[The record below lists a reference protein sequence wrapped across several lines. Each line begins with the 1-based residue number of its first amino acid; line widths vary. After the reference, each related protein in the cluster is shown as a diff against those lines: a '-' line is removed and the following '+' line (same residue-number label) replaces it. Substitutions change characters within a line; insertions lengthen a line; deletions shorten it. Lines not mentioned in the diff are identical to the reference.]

1 MISAN
6 QSYLNNKNLSFS
18 SNSQSYYTYNNYH
31 SNNNNNNNKT
41 TTIKVAIRL
50 RPLLPHEDF
59 EYWVI
64 DPINNLIKTSFD
76 SNYNKYYKK
85 DKNNSFFHDPNN
97 INQLLLDNIYIP
109 QSFKFDKIFTKEAT
123 SEKIYLDMCQDIIKG
138 FLNGINGTIFTYGQT
153 TSGKTYTMLGNVD
166 YPGILPC
173 SLKNLFDLLEMKKK
187 EINFNY
193 NLYCSYVEIYNEI
206 IHDLIGDSTG
216 CKIVEDN
223 NYGLIVSDAQRVCI
237 NSFEEG
243 VQLKDLGEE
252 KRQYKNTIINEYS
265 SRSHTIFQLF
275 LETSTQ
281 DNDSNTVYKKYSL
294 LNLVDLAGS
303 ERVNKDENNN
313 TNNETGYI
321 NKSLFALANV
331 INKLSENKNIH
342 IPYRDSK
349 LTRLLSVALGG
360 GSLVNIICNI
370 SPSASNYFQ
379 TVSTLRFANRAKNI
393 KIKPAINEKIIRK
406 YNEKHRTINFY
417 NTSNNYYINRNNLIN
432 QRNKSDLF
440 KDYEDDTSN
449 NNLESINYNGTI
461 DYQRKYYELLLK
473 NKELISENNKLK
485 STVENFME
493 LNKSNNNSEMNF
505 IDKCIEKIKFLILK
519 TNNSKEINQY
529 INNNLKELKMNY
541 INQLKSIQNLYLSK
555 INELQN
561 AIMTNLSNNTKD
573 NEKSNN
579 ETDNENNFELFSEV
593 DLDFGHV
600 NDIKDVKLIY
610 ENKEQQLEQLMTK
623 YKEST
628 DLYFVNLLKNS
639 NDKKNISEL
648 YKERMSEL
656 ENLYEKAQNQ
666 LEKNFFKK
674 LREITDFIKQ
684 NNH

>member
-31 SNNNNNNNKT
+31 NNNNNNNKT

-505 IDKCIEKIKFLILK
+505 IDRCIEKIKFLILK

-529 INNNLKELKMNY
+529 INNNLIELKMNY

-561 AIMTNLSNNTKD
+561 AIMTNLPNNTKD

-579 ETDNENNFELFSEV
+579 ETDNENNFELFSEI

-623 YKEST
+623 YKKST

>member
-18 SNSQSYYTYNNYH
+18 SNSQSYCTYNNYH

-85 DKNNSFFHDPNN
+85 DKNNSFFQDPNN

-417 NTSNNYYINRNNLIN
+417 NTSNNYYINKNNLIN

-573 NEKSNN
+573 NEKSDN

-628 DLYFVNLLKNS
+628 DLYFVNLLKNN

>member
-18 SNSQSYYTYNNYH
+18 SNSQSYNTYNNYH
-31 SNNNNNNNKT
+31 SNNNINNKT

-76 SNYNKYYKK
+76 SNYNKHYKK
-85 DKNNSFFHDPNN
+85 DKNNSFFQDPNS
-97 INQLLLDNIYIP
+97 INQILLDNIYIP
-109 QSFKFDKIFTKEAT
+109 QSFKFDKIFTKETT

-187 EINFNY
+187 ETNFNY

-243 VQLKDLGEE
+243 VQLKDIGEE

-281 DNDSNTVYKKYSL
+281 DNDNNTVYKKYSL

-393 KIKPAINEKIIRK
+393 KIKPSINEKIIRK
-406 YNEKHRTINFY
+406 YNERHRTINFY

-473 NKELISENNKLK
+473 NKELIAENNKLK

-529 INNNLKELKMNY
+529 ISNNLMELKMNY

-561 AIMTNLSNNTKD
+561 AIMTNLSNYNKD

-623 YKEST
+623 YKEDT

>member
-31 SNNNNNNNKT
+31 NNNNNSKT

-76 SNYNKYYKK
+76 SNYNKHYKK
-85 DKNNSFFHDPNN
+85 DKNNSYLQDPNS

-109 QSFKFDKIFTKEAT
+109 QSFKFDKIFTKETT

-243 VQLKDLGEE
+243 VQLKDIGEE

-313 TNNETGYI
+313 INNETGYI

-331 INKLSENKNIH
+331 INYLK
-342 IPYRDSK
+342 
-349 LTRLLSVALGG
+349 
-360 GSLVNIICNI
+360 
-370 SPSASNYFQ
+370 
-379 TVSTLRFANRAKNI
+379 I
-393 KIKPAINEKIIRK
+393 KI
-406 YNEKHRTINFY
+406 
-417 NTSNNYYINRNNLIN
+417 YI
-432 QRNKSDLF
+432 
-440 KDYEDDTSN
+440 YH
-449 NNLESINYNGTI
+449 
-461 DYQRKYYELLLK
+461 
-473 NKELISENNKLK
+473 
-485 STVENFME
+485 
-493 LNKSNNNSEMNF
+493 
-505 IDKCIEKIKFLILK
+505 IE
-519 TNNSKEINQY
+519 
-529 INNNLKELKMNY
+529 
-541 INQLKSIQNLYLSK
+541 IQN
-555 INELQN
+555 
-561 AIMTNLSNNTKD
+561 
-573 NEKSNN
+573 
-579 ETDNENNFELFSEV
+579 
-593 DLDFGHV
+593 
-600 NDIKDVKLIY
+600 
-610 ENKEQQLEQLMTK
+610 
-623 YKEST
+623 
-628 DLYFVNLLKNS
+628 
-639 NDKKNISEL
+639 
-648 YKERMSEL
+648 
-656 ENLYEKAQNQ
+656 
-666 LEKNFFKK
+666 
-674 LREITDFIKQ
+674 
-684 NNH
+684 